1 MSQFRNLV
9 FEGGGVKGIAYVG
22 AMQVLEER
30 GIIDDIV
37 RVGGTSAGAINAVLF
52 ACGYTNEEQQKILGE
67 LDFNDFMDDSL
78 GVVRDTNR
86 LIEEFGW
93 HKGQFFR
100 DWIGGLIARKMGSAN
115 SSFRDFEAAGRP
127 DLYLYG
133 ANLST
138 GFGEV
143 FSVEHTP
150 TMRVVDA
157 VRISM
162 SLPLFFAAIRNPR
175 GDVFVDGGLLNNYP
189 IKLFDRAKYVAVAD
203 PEDAA
208 RKTEY
213 YDKENDKFLSGAP
226 DSARRYVYNCQTLG
240 FRLDSAK
247 EIAAF
252 RYGDVE
258 VARQIDGFF
267 DYTKALIAT
276 LLNNQEALHLHGDD
290 WQRTVYINTLDVK
303 STDFDLKDET
313 KSALVQSG
321 RQGTE
326 KYFEWFF
333 SALDDEAPVNRI
345 D

>member
-1 MSQFRNLV
+1 M
-9 FEGGGVKGIAYVG
+9 
-22 AMQVLEER
+22 
-30 GIIDDIV
+30 
-37 RVGGTSAGAINAVLF
+37 
-52 ACGYTNEEQQKILGE
+52 
-67 LDFNDFMDDSL
+67 
-78 GVVRDTNR
+78 
-86 LIEEFGW
+86 
-93 HKGQFFR
+93 
-100 DWIGGLIARKMGSAN
+100 
-115 SSFRDFEAAGRP
+115 
-127 DLYLYG
+127 
-133 ANLST
+133 
-138 GFGEV
+138 
-143 FSVEHTP
+143 
-150 TMRVVDA
+150 
-157 VRISM
+157 
-162 SLPLFFAAIRNPR
+162 
-175 GDVFVDGGLLNNYP
+175 
-189 IKLFDRAKYVAVAD
+189 
-203 PEDAA
+203 
-208 RKTEY
+208 
-213 YDKENDKFLSGAP
+213 
-226 DSARRYVYNCQTLG
+226 YNCQTLG